1 MIIYVCRQM
10 CGLAQVNFDAAQ
22 PFFIFPVDKRKV
34 LAYIELPSVSVLG
47 NVSAAERRQ
56 AEAQGIELVPV
67 SLQQLIVH
75 LTNGKTNGKVAELG

>member
-1 MIIYVCRQM
+1 M
-10 CGLAQVNFDAAQ
+10 
-22 PFFIFPVDKRKV
+22 
-34 LAYIELPSVSVLG
+34 LG

-56 AEAQGIELVPV
+56 AEAQGIELVSV